1 MPDVNATSTAP
12 STSNTTATTTSTA
25 INPALIRADARY
37 LSFEDVKKSYPGRGA
52 DTVILDGIDLHL
64 AHGQFVSVLGPSGC
78 GKSTLL
84 TMAAGL
90 TRPTSG
96 SIILGNREITDPGP
110 DRGMVFQQ
118 HVLLPW
124 MSALDNVKFALAS
137 ARPELSDAE
146 RDEKARHYLAMVK
159 LDHALDRRPGELSG
173 GMQQRVGIA
182 RAFAIQPKVL
192 LLDEPF
198 GALDALTRLSLQ
210 QQLLDIW
217 ETDRRTVLMVT
228 HDVDE
233 ALLLSDRIIVL
244 GGGSPSRIIHDI
256 EVPFARPRRAEDIEL
271 DAEYL
276 ALKRLLIGALI

>member
-1 MPDVNATSTAP
+1 MPDVIAGSGAGPRSAGADDATGS
-12 STSNTTATTTSTA
+12 ATDS
-25 INPALIRADARY
+25 RY
-37 LSFEDVKKSYPGRGA
+37 LSFRSVTKAFPGKGRGA
-52 DTVILDGIDLHL
+52 APTVVLNDIDLDL

-90 TRPTSG
+90 SHPTAG
-96 SIILGNREITDPGP
+96 SISLGGETITAPGP

-124 MSALDNVKFALAS
+124 MNALDNVKFALAS

-146 RDEKARHYLAMVK
+146 RDDIARHYLSMVQ

-182 RAFAIQPKVL
+182 RAFAIHPKVL

-198 GALDALTRLSLQ
+198 GALDALTRLALQ

-244 GGGSPSRIIHDI
+244 GRGSPSRVIHDI
-256 EVPFARPRRAEDIEL
+256 EVPFARPRRAQDAEL
-271 DAEYL
+271 DPEYI
-276 ALKRLLIGALI
+276 ALKRTLIRSLT

>member
-1 MPDVNATSTAP
+1 MPDLIEQSAGTSG
-12 STSNTTATTTSTA
+12 TSVSG
-25 INPALIRADARY
+25 RSDDADSAAAARY
-37 LSFEDVKKSYPGRGA
+37 LSFRGVVKSYPAKRRGAA
-52 DTVILDGIDLHL
+52 DTVVLDGIDLDL

-90 TRPTSG
+90 SHPTAGDVS
-96 SIILGNREITDPGP
+96 LGGEAISEPGP
-110 DRGMVFQQ
+110 DRGVVFQQ

-124 MSALDNVKFALAS
+124 MTALDNVKFALRS

-146 RDEKARHYLAMVK
+146 RDDIARHYLSMVH
-159 LDHALDRRPGELSG
+159 LDHALDRKPGELSG

-182 RAFAIQPKVL
+182 RAFAIHPKVL

-210 QQLLDIW
+210 QQLLEIW
-217 ETDRRTVLMVT
+217 ETDRRTVMMVT

-233 ALLLSDRIIVL
+233 ALLLSDRVIVL
-244 GGGSPSRIIHDI
+244 GGGSPSKIIHDI
-256 EVPFARPRRAEDIEL
+256 EVPFARPRRAEDVEL
-271 DAEYL
+271 DPEYI
-276 ALKRLLIGALI
+276 ALKRMLITSLT

>member
-1 MPDVNATSTAP
+1 MPDVIAGSGAGPRSAGADDATGS
-12 STSNTTATTTSTA
+12 ATDS
-25 INPALIRADARY
+25 RY
-37 LSFEDVKKSYPGRGA
+37 LSFRSVTKAFPGKGHGA
-52 DTVILDGIDLHL
+52 APTVVLNDIDLDL
-64 AHGQFVSVLGPSGC
+64 AHGQFASVLGPSGC

-90 TRPTSG
+90 SHPTAG
-96 SIILGNREITDPGP
+96 SISLGGETITAPGP

-124 MSALDNVKFALAS
+124 MNALDNVKFALAS

-146 RDEKARHYLAMVK
+146 RDDIARHYLSMVQ

-182 RAFAIQPKVL
+182 RAFAIHPKVL

-198 GALDALTRLSLQ
+198 GALDALTRLALQ

-244 GGGSPSRIIHDI
+244 GGGSPSRVIHDI
-256 EVPFARPRRAEDIEL
+256 EVPFARPRRAEDAEL
-271 DAEYL
+271 DPEYI
-276 ALKRLLIGALI
+276 ALKRTLIRSLT

>member
-1 MPDVNATSTAP
+1 MRDANSTAN
-12 STSNTTATTTSTA
+12 STATA
-25 INPALIRADARY
+25 PGDGPAGDSRY
-37 LSFEDVKKSYPGRGA
+37 LSFRSVAKAFPGKRRGA
-52 DTVILDGIDLHL
+52 APTVVLDDIDLDL
-64 AHGQFVSVLGPSGC
+64 AHGQFVTVLGPSGC

-90 TRPTSG
+90 AQPTSG
-96 SIILGNREITDPGP
+96 SITLGGDAITAPGP

-124 MSALDNVKFALAS
+124 MTALDNVKFALRS
-137 ARPELSDAE
+137 ARPELSDAD
-146 RDEKARHYLAMVK
+146 RDDIARHYLSMVQ
-159 LDHALDRRPGELSG
+159 LDHAIDRRPGELSG

-182 RAFAIQPKVL
+182 RAFAIHPKVL

-198 GALDALTRLSLQ
+198 GALDALTRLALQ

-244 GGGSPSRIIHDI
+244 GGGSPARIIHDI
-256 EVPFARPRRAEDIEL
+256 EVPFSRPRRAEDVEL
-271 DAEYL
+271 DSEYI
-276 ALKRLLIGALI
+276 ALKRTLIRSLT

>member
-1 MPDVNATSTAP
+1 MPDVIAGSGAGPRSAGADDATGS
-12 STSNTTATTTSTA
+12 ATDS
-25 INPALIRADARY
+25 RY
-37 LSFEDVKKSYPGRGA
+37 LSFRSVTKAFPGKGRGA
-52 DTVILDGIDLHL
+52 APTVVLNDIDLDL
-64 AHGQFVSVLGPSGC
+64 AHGQFASVLGPSGC

-90 TRPTSG
+90 SHPTAG
-96 SIILGNREITDPGP
+96 SISLGGETITAPGP

-124 MSALDNVKFALAS
+124 MNALDNVKFALAS

-146 RDEKARHYLAMVK
+146 RDDIARHYLSMVQ

-182 RAFAIQPKVL
+182 RAFAIHPKVL

-198 GALDALTRLSLQ
+198 GALDALTRLALQ

-244 GGGSPSRIIHDI
+244 GGGSPSRVIHDI
-256 EVPFARPRRAEDIEL
+256 EVPFARPRRAEDAEL
-271 DAEYL
+271 DPEYI
-276 ALKRLLIGALI
+276 ALKRTLIRSLT

>member
-1 MPDVNATSTAP
+1 MPDQIEATRRGGGAV
-12 STSNTTATTTSTA
+12 ATQSPD
-25 INPALIRADARY
+25 PADGRPRH
-37 LSFEDVKKSYPGRGA
+37 LSFRGVAKSYPAARRRTA
-52 DTVILDGIDLHL
+52 DTVVLDGIDLDL

-90 TRPTSG
+90 SRPTAG
-96 SIILGNREITDPGP
+96 SVELDGREVTAPGP

-124 MSALDNVKFALAS
+124 MTALGNVKFALRS
-137 ARPELSDAE
+137 ARPELTDAE
-146 RDEKARHYLAMVK
+146 RDDIARHHLSMVH
-159 LDHALDRRPGELSG
+159 LDHAIDRKPGELSG
-173 GMQQRVGIA
+173 GMRQRVGIA
-182 RAFAIQPKVL
+182 RAFAIHPSVL

-210 QQLLDIW
+210 RQLLEVW
-217 ETDRRTVLMVT
+217 ENDRRTVLMVT

-244 GGGSPSRIIHDI
+244 GGGSPARIIHDV
-256 EVPFARPRRAEDIEL
+256 EVPFARPRRAEDVEL
-271 DAEYL
+271 DPDYL
-276 ALKRLLIGALI
+276 ALKRTLIRSLT

>member
-1 MPDVNATSTAP
+1 MPDVIAGSGAGPHSAGADHATGS
-12 STSNTTATTTSTA
+12 ATDS
-25 INPALIRADARY
+25 RY
-37 LSFEDVKKSYPGRGA
+37 LSFRSVTKAFPGKGRGA
-52 DTVILDGIDLHL
+52 APTVVLNDIDLDL

-90 TRPTSG
+90 SHPTAGTIS
-96 SIILGNREITDPGP
+96 LGGETITAPGP

-124 MSALDNVKFALAS
+124 MNALDNVKFALAS

-146 RDEKARHYLAMVK
+146 RDDIAGHYLSMVQ

-182 RAFAIQPKVL
+182 RAFAIHPKVL

-198 GALDALTRLSLQ
+198 GALDALTRLALQ

-256 EVPFARPRRAEDIEL
+256 EVPFARPRRAEDVEL
-271 DAEYL
+271 DPEYI
-276 ALKRLLIGALI
+276 ALKRTLIRSLT